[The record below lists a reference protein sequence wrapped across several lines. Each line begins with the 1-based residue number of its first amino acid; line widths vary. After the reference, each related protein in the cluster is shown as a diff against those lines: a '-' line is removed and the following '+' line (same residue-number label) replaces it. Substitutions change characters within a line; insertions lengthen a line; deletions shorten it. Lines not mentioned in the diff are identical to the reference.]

1 MLSLKQGA
9 PGRLVGKRIV
19 FDGGAMPLDQP
30 PVDSWITSNRP
41 LPRLVVRPL
50 REFLDTEAAGG
61 IVLLAATAVALGWAN
76 SPWRDVYDALWS
88 TDFSIR
94 LGAFHFGQDLRHW
107 VNDGLMAVFFF
118 VVGLEIKR
126 EIVAG
131 DLRYARSAALPII
144 GALGG
149 MIVPALLYS
158 ILNSGGEG
166 AAGWGI
172 PMATDIAFAL
182 GVLALFGSAVPSA
195 LKVFL
200 LTLAIVDDIGA
211 ILVIAVFYSSGIQ
224 IPWLLVAFVFFVAT
238 AVLRSIGVWWL
249 PAYLVLGT
257 GAWLATYQSG
267 VHATIAGVALGLLTP
282 AHAQAPPSLEE
293 TPTTEQNPQNPTTVQ
308 SISSRARA
316 SISVVERL
324 EHALH
329 PWTSY
334 AIVPTFALANAGI
347 TLAGEDVAAAVE
359 SPITKGIV
367 IGLVAGKLFG
377 VLGSAWLAHRLGFAI
392 LPEEVSWFHIG
403 AAAAVAGIG
412 FTVSI
417 FIASL
422 AFSDA
427 RLIAEAKIGVLA
439 ASVLATLLG
448 AGILR
453 FLGGP
458 QNRSTPAPPR
468 DQTGNNTE
476 AIAE

>member
-1 MLSLKQGA
+1 
-9 PGRLVGKRIV
+9 
-19 FDGGAMPLDQP
+19 
-30 PVDSWITSNRP
+30 
-41 LPRLVVRPL
+41 
-50 REFLDTEAAGG
+50 
-61 IVLLAATAVALGWAN
+61 
-76 SPWRDVYDALWS
+76 
-88 TDFSIR
+88 
-94 LGAFHFGQDLRHW
+94 
-107 VNDGLMAVFFF
+107 
-118 VVGLEIKR
+118 
-126 EIVAG
+126 
-131 DLRYARSAALPII
+131 
-144 GALGG
+144 
-149 MIVPALLYS
+149 
-158 ILNSGGEG
+158 
-166 AAGWGI
+166 
-172 PMATDIAFAL
+172 MATDIAFAL

-200 LTLAIVDDIGA
+200 LTLAIADDIGA

-282 AHAQAPPSLEE
+282 AHAQAPSSLEE

-359 SPITKGIV
+359 SPITKGVV

-392 LPEEVSWFHIG
+392 LPEEVRWFHIG

-439 ASVLATLLG
+439 ASLLATLLG

-458 QNRSTPAPPR
+458 QNR
-468 DQTGNNTE
+468 
-476 AIAE
+476 

>member
-1 MLSLKQGA
+1 
-9 PGRLVGKRIV
+9 
-19 FDGGAMPLDQP
+19 MPPDHP
-30 PVDSWITSNRP
+30 PVDSWVTSNRP
-41 LPRLVVRPL
+41 IPRLLVRPL

-61 IVLLAATAVALGWAN
+61 IALLATTIVALGWAN
-76 SPWRDVYDALWS
+76 SPWRGAYEALWS
-88 TDFSIR
+88 TDLSIR
-94 LGAFHFGQDLRHW
+94 LGPLALVEDLRHW

-126 EIVAG
+126 EMVSG
-131 DLRYARSAALPII
+131 ELRYARSAALPII
-144 GALGG
+144 GAFGG
-149 MIVPALLYS
+149 MIGPALLYW
-158 ILNSGGEG
+158 ILNFGGKG

-182 GVLALFGSAVPSA
+182 GVLALFGPGVPPA

-211 ILVIAVFYSSGIQ
+211 ILVIAVFYSGGIEM
-224 IPWLLVAFVFFVAT
+224 PWLFVASLLLVATVF
-238 AVLRSIGVWWL
+238 LRSIGVWWV

-267 VHATIAGVALGLLTP
+267 IHATIAGVALGLLTP
-282 AHAQAPPSLEE
+282 AQAQAPSSLEE
-293 TPTTEQNPQNPTTVQ
+293 TPGSGRKEQNPTTVQ
-308 SISSRARA
+308 SISARARA

-334 AIVPTFALANAGI
+334 AIVPVFALANAGI
-347 TLAGEDVAAAVE
+347 TFGGGEVAAALR
-359 SPITKGIV
+359 SPITTGV
-367 IGLVAGKLFG
+367 LVGLVGGKLIG
-377 VLGSAWLAHRLGFAI
+377 VFGSAWLAHRLGVAI
-392 LPEEVSWFHIG
+392 LPEGVSWSHVG

-422 AFSDA
+422 AFSNPQ
-427 RLIAEAKIGVLA
+427 LVAEAKIGVLA

-448 AGILR
+448 AGIWR
-453 FLGGP
+453 VAGRS
-458 QNRSTPAPPR
+458 QDRSTLAPLHQDTDKQQGSDR
-468 DQTGNNTE
+468 
-476 AIAE
+476 